1 MVSMRH
7 VLEQGAMLR
16 ALGGAALSAL
26 RAPGRGGAVECPG
39 PWIEDEVAA
48 PSASLI
54 AAYVRHVGG
63 EPGAYRATVPAHLF
77 PQWGLALAARA
88 LARTHYPLVRV
99 VNAGARLQ
107 MRAPLPSGERLLVK
121 ARLEAVDDDGQRAIL
136 TQRIVTGTRAEP
148 EAVIADV
155 RARVPLQSPRP
166 AKDRRGGSA
175 ATVPPDAREIAYVR
189 LGRGAGLDF
198 AKLTGD
204 FNPIHWVPAAARAA
218 GFGALVLHGF
228 STLARAMEA
237 TIGRVLSGNVAA
249 LREVDVRFTRPL
261 TLPAQVGV
269 YVDPGGGL
277 FVGDAPGDTAY
288 LAGRFEARFDFAGDR
303 QP

>member
-1 MVSMRH
+1 MRH

-16 ALGGAALSAL
+16 ALGGAALSGL
-26 RAPGRGGAVECPG
+26 RAPRGGEAVQCPG
-39 PWIEDEVAA
+39 PWIEHEVAA
-48 PSASLI
+48 PSPSLV

-63 EPGAYRATVPAHLF
+63 EPGSYRATVPAHLF
-77 PQWGLALAARA
+77 PQWGLPLASRV
-88 LARTHYPLVRV
+88 LARTSYPLVRV
-99 VNAGARLQ
+99 VNAGVRLQ
-107 MRAPLPSGERLLVK
+107 IRAPLPSGERFLVK

-148 EAVIADV
+148 DAVIADV
-155 RARVPLQSPRP
+155 RARVPLRSARP
-166 AKDRRGGSA
+166 AKDKRGGAA
-175 ATVPPDAREIAYVR
+175 ATVPPDAREIAYFR
-189 LGRGAGLDF
+189 LGPGAGFDF

-204 FNPIHWVPAAARAA
+204 FNPIHWVPAAARAT
-218 GFGALVLHGF
+218 GFRAVILHGF

-237 TIGRVLSGNVAA
+237 TIVRVLSGNAAA

-261 TLPAQVGV
+261 TLPAKVGV

-277 FVGDAPGDTAY
+277 FVGDAPGDNAY
-288 LAGRFEARFDFAGDR
+288 LAGRFEARFDVEGDR